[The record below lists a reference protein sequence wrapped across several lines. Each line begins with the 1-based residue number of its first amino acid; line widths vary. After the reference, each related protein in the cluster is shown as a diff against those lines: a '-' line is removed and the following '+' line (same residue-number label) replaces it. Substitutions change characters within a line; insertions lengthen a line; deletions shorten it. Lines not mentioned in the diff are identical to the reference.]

1 MSVTEQLTKW
11 RMAKNKIRIL
21 LEQMNITT
29 IFKTIFYEKSLKIQ
43 EQSIYLNLIILGDFI
58 AILVKKHRK

>member
-1 MSVTEQLTKW
+1 
-11 RMAKNKIRIL
+11 MAKNKIRIL